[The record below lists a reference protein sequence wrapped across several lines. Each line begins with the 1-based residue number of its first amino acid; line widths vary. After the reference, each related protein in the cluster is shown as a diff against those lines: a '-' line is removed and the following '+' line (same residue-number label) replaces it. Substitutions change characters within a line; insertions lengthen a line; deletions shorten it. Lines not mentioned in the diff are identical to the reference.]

1 MRSPG
6 RASARRSP
14 QKWRSTIQR
23 NRREDASLSSAALE
37 VRIYAA
43 AATDGYH
50 SPGHSAD
57 SAKSAVHESAASGV
71 ASVLLRTVRPVPAYI
86 SRHDLLDRFRLDAEF
101 PETRQ
106 GSTRHVIR
114 FEQVNLACGERWVW
128 QELEQPRL
136 NLGYREGQGDEQPP
150 SADET

>member
-23 NRREDASLSSAALE
+23 NRREDASLSRPLCGCGATPLPRPTVTTRRDTAA
-37 VRIYAA
+37 
-43 AATDGYH
+43 
-50 SPGHSAD
+50 
-57 SAKSAVHESAASGV
+57 SAVHERAASGV
-71 ASVLLRTVRPVPAYI
+71 ASVLLRTVRAVPAYI

-101 PETRQ
+101 PESRQ
-106 GSTRHVIR
+106 GSACDVIR
-114 FEQVNLACGERWVW
+114 LEQVNLAGGERWAW

-136 NLGYREGQGDEQPP
+136 NLGQREGEWDEQPP
-150 SADET
+150 SSHET